1 MRSLAAGADPQSAL
15 SGRHGP
21 CSSEKGRLLFPSFSV
36 TEAAD
41 GADAIRDGD
50 TSTRFPQS
58 LALCPS
64 VSQCLR
70 GENSTFAGAAPCSWA
85 GELEDLCRSQLSCN
99 SEGVGPVYGILQS
112 MDVAMRAL
120 MHMCLGLCLALA
132 GSVALAQ
139 ASSRDAALSALKS
152 ADATERQRAAARLA
166 DVGSMEDVPVLLA
179 ALRDPD
185 PGVRA
190 VAEQAIRVIWSRSG
204 DPQVDRLFEQA
215 LDEMGAGRFR
225 ESIALF
231 SRVIEMKPE
240 FAEGWNKRATVYFL
254 IGEYEKSLK
263 DCDEVIK
270 RNPQHFGAL
279 AGYGQIYLRLG
290 EPEKALAYF
299 KRALAV
305 DPNLHS
311 VEFQIRMLEQLL
323 ESQRNNQV

>member
-1 MRSLAAGADPQSAL
+1 
-15 SGRHGP
+15 
-21 CSSEKGRLLFPSFSV
+21 
-36 TEAAD
+36 
-41 GADAIRDGD
+41 
-50 TSTRFPQS
+50 
-58 LALCPS
+58 
-64 VSQCLR
+64 
-70 GENSTFAGAAPCSWA
+70 
-85 GELEDLCRSQLSCN
+85 
-99 SEGVGPVYGILQS
+99 
-112 MDVAMRAL
+112 MRAL

-166 DVGSMEDVPVLLA
+166 DVGSMEDVPALLA

-323 ESQRNNQV
+323 ESQRSNQV